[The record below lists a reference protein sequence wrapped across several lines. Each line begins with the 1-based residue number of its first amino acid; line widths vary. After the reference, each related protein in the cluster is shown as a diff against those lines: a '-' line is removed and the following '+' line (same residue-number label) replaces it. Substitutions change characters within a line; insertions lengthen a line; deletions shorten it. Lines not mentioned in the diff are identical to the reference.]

1 MKRRYGEGVLLRKGK
16 NPLTCHPFQ
25 RRGGAQSFRLLEA
38 VPSLV
43 SILYMLLKGT
53 TSVQSPQW
61 RRAQLQ
67 SRPHLDSASALIH
80 SLFQSQYLIIW
91 HFNLFYLFK

>member
-38 VPSLV
+38 RAFPCLNSIHAVEGHYFCAKSAVEEGPAPVPSPTWTPPQPSFIPSSNL
-43 SILYMLLKGT
+43 SI
-53 TSVQSPQW
+53 S
-61 RRAQLQ
+61 
-67 SRPHLDSASALIH
+67 
-80 SLFQSQYLIIW
+80 
-91 HFNLFYLFK
+91 